1 LKFSP
6 IPAADE
12 RPHFSMLIE
21 GYRLQADRAIHWTP
35 YGARM
40 LLILQLGPRQESTRE
55 KWVNSKAG

>member
-1 LKFSP
+1 
-6 IPAADE
+6 
-12 RPHFSMLIE
+12 MLIE